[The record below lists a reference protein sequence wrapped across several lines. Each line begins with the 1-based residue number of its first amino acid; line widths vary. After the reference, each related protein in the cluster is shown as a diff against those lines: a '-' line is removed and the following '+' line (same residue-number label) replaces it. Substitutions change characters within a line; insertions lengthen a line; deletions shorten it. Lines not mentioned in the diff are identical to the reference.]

1 MAPANR
7 ELSRPV
13 LELQLQFP
21 GGNGW
26 SACALTV
33 RVQQDDDLLPPE
45 LTGKCD
51 EPFIN
56 RNIMN
61 TLSLATG
68 RLESETFPIR
78 LSSPG
83 MIGVTD
89 AAAALP
95 ELSSLRLRTILA
107 PFDFSNVSAELL
119 RRLITL
125 AEKSNATVHVL
136 HVVEPSGGLVATEGT
151 PIYPGARAAAA
162 RMQIRQWVAQTFD
175 TSVAI
180 TTTVRVGRAADEIVA
195 QAHALSADLIVMSA
209 HSGNGRK
216 NVLLRTTTER
226 VVRQSP
232 CPVLVVARDHVPE
245 FLNEPDAFPLR
256 TWKRILLPVD
266 FSSGVG
272 EALAYAAA
280 IARENGARLHIL
292 HGINGDTV
300 GSDETHLSVEA
311 RLADWLGAELRWPVE
326 YEAVIWNNV
335 PLLNAILHEVKRSEI
350 DLIVLPAR
358 DCAWFRRHRLWSI
371 TDGILR
377 HAPCPVLSVNQRATT
392 AIGATEK
399 PFSNY

>member
-1 MAPANR
+1 
-7 ELSRPV
+7 
-13 LELQLQFP
+13 
-21 GGNGW
+21 
-26 SACALTV
+26 
-33 RVQQDDDLLPPE
+33 
-45 LTGKCD
+45 
-51 EPFIN
+51 
-56 RNIMN
+56 MN
-61 TLSLATG
+61 TLSLAAG
-68 RLESETFPIR
+68 RLESETLPIR
-78 LSSPG
+78 LTSPG
-83 MIGVTD
+83 TIGVKDT
-89 AAAALP
+89 AVALP

-107 PFDFSNVSAELL
+107 PFDFSYASAELL

-125 AEKSNATVHVL
+125 AEHSNATVHVL
-136 HVVEPSGGLVATEGT
+136 HVIEPSRGGVATQGT

-162 RMQIRQWVAQTFD
+162 RSQIQQWVAEIFPGRP
-175 TSVAI
+175 AI
-180 TTTVRVGRAADEIVA
+180 TTTVRVGRAADEIIA
-195 QAHALSADLIVMSA
+195 HAHALCADLIVMSA

-292 HGINGDTV
+292 HGVNGDTV
-300 GSDETHLSVEA
+300 GSDETHRSVEA

-335 PLLNAILHEVKRSEI
+335 PLLNAILHEVERSEI

-392 AIGATEK
+392 AVGATEK
-399 PFSNY
+399 PFSND